1 MSKIE
6 EALKKT
12 KEKEKENKI
21 QASIP
26 AERDKVDKV
35 TPKTAVGKDVDIND
49 YLSINNPKTEPYK
62 NPHKH
67 DSHITSAIKKSVK
80 ETASTYD
87 LSKGHDPYEP
97 YAVDN
102 VDILAET
109 GEIKDREL
117 ITREVCPTTKIDNY
131 NVDERIVAYHDL
143 VGKQTWKGP
152 VMVHFRN
159 LQVTLNKIRNR
170 SACKVV
176 NCPCKVIIFTSATQG
191 EGKSLVALNTAI
203 TLCNEKKSKVAF
215 VNCDFRKHVAHRLLG
230 FNPDKGLEHYLAE
243 EAEIKEV
250 AYNGLLHNLT
260 VIPIGEKPSN
270 ACELLASDKMKQ
282 LISYLRERFDYV
294 IIDTPPVLT
303 FPDMAVLA
311 PLSDGVVFVINSKH
325 TKRDVVKRAVDTLS
339 DCNIIGCVMNK
350 GEMTVDENYGFT
362 NGRS

>member
-6 EALKKT
+6 EALKKA
-12 KEKEKENKI
+12 KKKEKENKI
-21 QASIP
+21 QSSIP
-26 AERDKVDKV
+26 ADGNKVDNV
-35 TPKTAVGKDVDIND
+35 SPKAVSKDVNIND
-49 YLSINNPKTEPYK
+49 YLSINNPITEPYV

-80 ETASTYD
+80 ETASAYD
-87 LSKGHDPYEP
+87 LSKGNDP

-102 VDILAET
+102 VDIITEA

-143 VGKQTWKGP
+143 VGKQTWEGP

-159 LQVTLNKIRNR
+159 LQVTLNKIQNRNM
-170 SACKVV
+170 
-176 NCPCKVIIFTSATQG
+176 CKVIMFTSATQK
-191 EGKSLVALNTAI
+191 EGKSIIALNTAI
-203 TLCNEKKSKVAF
+203 TLCNDKKSKIAF

-230 FNPDKGLEHYLAE
+230 FDPGKGLAQYLAD

-250 AYNGLLHNLT
+250 SYNGLIPNFTL
-260 VIPIGEKPSN
+260 IPIGQKPSN
-270 ACELLASDKMKQ
+270 ACELLASDKMRQ

-311 PLSDGVVFVINSKH
+311 PLSDGVVFVIDSKSA
-325 TKRDVVKRAVDTLS
+325 KKNVVKRAIDTLS
-339 DCNIIGCVMNK
+339 DCKIIGCVMNK
-350 GEMTVDENYGFT
+350 GEITEGEYYGYT

>member
-6 EALKKT
+6 EALKKA
-12 KEKEKENKI
+12 KEKEKENKK
-21 QASIP
+21 QASIR

-35 TPKTAVGKDVDIND
+35 TPKKAVGKDVNIND
-49 YLSINNPKTEPYK
+49 YLSIKNPITEPESNTY
-62 NPHKH
+62 KH
-67 DSHITSAIKKSVK
+67 DSHITSAVKKSVK

-87 LSKGHDPYEP
+87 LSKGHNP

-102 VDILAET
+102 VDIITET
-109 GEIKDREL
+109 GEIRDREL
-117 ITREVCPTTKIDNY
+117 ITREACPSTRIDNY
-131 NVDERIVAYHDL
+131 NVDEHIVAYHDL
-143 VGKQTWKGP
+143 VEKQTWEGP

-159 LQVTLNKIRNR
+159 LQVTLNKIQNR

-176 NCPCKVIIFTSATQG
+176 NCPCKVIVFTSATQQ

-203 TLCNEKKSKVAF
+203 TLCNDKKSKVAF
-215 VNCDFRKHVAHRLLG
+215 VNCDFRKHVAHSLLG
-230 FNPDKGLEHYLAE
+230 FDPGKGLEHYLAG

-250 AYNGLLHNLT
+250 SYNGLLPNFT
-260 VIPIGEKPSN
+260 MFPIGEKPSN

-294 IIDTPPVLT
+294 IIDSPPVLT
-303 FPDMAVLA
+303 FPDMSVLA
-311 PLSDGVVFVINSKH
+311 PLSDGVVFVINSKKS
-325 TKRDVVKRAVDTLS
+325 KRDVVKRAVDTLS

-350 GEMTVDENYGFT
+350 SETAKHEYYAHT

>member
-6 EALKKT
+6 EALEKAKK
-12 KEKEKENKI
+12 KEKDNKI
-21 QASIP
+21 PISIP

-35 TPKTAVGKDVDIND
+35 TPKKAVGKDVNIND

-87 LSKGHDPYEP
+87 LFKGHDP

-102 VDILAET
+102 VDIITEI

-117 ITREVCPTTKIDNY
+117 ITREVCPSTKIDNY

-159 LQVTLNKIRNR
+159 LQVTLNKIQNR

-176 NCPCKVIIFTSATQG
+176 NCPCKVFLFTSATQG
-191 EGKSLVALNTAI
+191 EGKSLVALNTAV
-203 TLCNEKKSKVAF
+203 TLCNEKKRKIAF
-215 VNCDFRKHVAHRLLG
+215 VNCDFRKHVTHRLLG

-250 AYNGLLHNLT
+250 AYNGLLPNLT

-303 FPDMAVLA
+303 FPDMSVLA
-311 PLSDGVVFVINSKH
+311 PLSDGVVFVINSKKS
-325 TKRDVVKRAVDTLS
+325 KRDVVKRAIDTLS

-350 GEMTVDENYGFT
+350 SETAEREYYAHTNT